1 MGMVF
6 EIGILREALQGIRKA
21 KMKVRIDPY
30 LSDDE
35 QVEILEG
42 LNIAEMVHMSLI
54 ATLHEQQQA
63 TFGRDIKQG
72 SKTPKELLSGM
83 RDQSPKDSTVI
94 LPDN

>member
-21 KMKVRIDPY
+21 KMKVRLDPY
-30 LSDDE
+30 LSEDE

-54 ATLHEQQQA
+54 ATMHEQQQA
-63 TFGRDIKQG
+63 TLGRDIKQG
-72 SKTPKELLSGM
+72 FKTPKQILDEL
-83 RDQSPKDSTVI
+83 RDKSPKGSTVI
-94 LPDN
+94 LPDD

>member
-30 LSDDE
+30 LSEDE

-54 ATLHEQQQA
+54 ATMHEQQQA
-63 TFGRDIKQG
+63 TIGRDLKQG
-72 SKTPKELLSGM
+72 IKTPKEVLDAL
-83 RDQSPKDSTVI
+83 RDKSPKDSTVI
-94 LPDN
+94 LPD

>member
-21 KMKVRIDPY
+21 KMKVRIDQY
-30 LSDDE
+30 LSEDE

-54 ATLHEQQQA
+54 ATMHEQQQVVS
-63 TFGRDIKQG
+63 GKGIIKG
-72 SKTPKELLSGM
+72 TKTPKEIL
-83 RDQSPKDSTVI
+83 DQLREKSPKDSTVI
-94 LPDN
+94 LPD